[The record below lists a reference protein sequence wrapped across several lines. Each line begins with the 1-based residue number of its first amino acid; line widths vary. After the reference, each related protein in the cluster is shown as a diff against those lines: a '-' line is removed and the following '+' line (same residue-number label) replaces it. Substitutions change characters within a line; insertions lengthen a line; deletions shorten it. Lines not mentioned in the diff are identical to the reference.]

1 VGVVHEALFTR
12 TPAALGAPSGYARI
26 STSFDEFLLRIADGM
41 FVPGDFESARQWTEL
56 HHERAVHSALAS

>member
-1 VGVVHEALFTR
+1 VFAR
-12 TPAALGAPSGYARI
+12 TPASLGTAQAYARI

-56 HHERAVHSALAS
+56 QHERALHSALAS